1 MRHTTTLWTILFS
14 LLSPSLFAGDN
25 WAEFRGPQGSGISQ
39 AKGLPTKWS
48 ETENIV
54 WKTPIHGKGWSSPVV
69 WGNQIWLTTAT
80 VDGKKMS
87 AICLDAASGK
97 IVHDLLLFE
106 NAEPRFCHPT
116 NSYASPTPVIEEG
129 RIYCHFGSYGTACL
143 DTKSGKTLWTR
154 RDLESDDFRGPGSS
168 PILFEDLLVVNYD
181 GVDLQFV
188 VAFNKKTSDT
198 VWQKKRNI
206 EYGTDNG
213 DRKKAYGTPTIVEF
227 EGHTQLVSPSA
238 VATIAYD
245 PRTGDELWKLRH
257 GGMNA
262 AARPLFGH
270 GLIYIAAGDDDYSLV
285 ALRPNGTGDV
295 TDTHIAW
302 KTSKSVP
309 RRGSQLL
316 VGDLYFMVNDTGIL
330 TCLDAKTGDIHWQK
344 RRPGQ
349 FWSSPIYGDGKIY
362 ACDDQGVTLVLSATK
377 EYSELAENKLSAGCN
392 ASPAVVDQ
400 SLLIRTKT
408 HLYRIGK

>member
-206 EYGTDNG
+206 
-213 DRKKAYGTPTIVEF
+213 
-227 EGHTQLVSPSA
+227 
-238 VATIAYD
+238 
-245 PRTGDELWKLRH
+245 
-257 GGMNA
+257 
-262 AARPLFGH
+262 
-270 GLIYIAAGDDDYSLV
+270 
-285 ALRPNGTGDV
+285 
-295 TDTHIAW
+295 
-302 KTSKSVP
+302 
-309 RRGSQLL
+309 
-316 VGDLYFMVNDTGIL
+316 
-330 TCLDAKTGDIHWQK
+330 
-344 RRPGQ
+344 
-349 FWSSPIYGDGKIY
+349 
-362 ACDDQGVTLVLSATK
+362 
-377 EYSELAENKLSAGCN
+377 
-392 ASPAVVDQ
+392 
-400 SLLIRTKT
+400 
-408 HLYRIGK
+408 